1 MRRQPPNT
9 MNDANWQEQAHDAA
23 GATAQCVERIAKK
36 DGAFFVIAAIIASRA
51 VLSAIIYK
59 IYTLLSTGFVENRT

>member
-1 MRRQPPNT
+1 

-23 GATAQCVERIAKK
+23 GATPQCVERIAKK
-36 DGAFFVIAAIIASRA
+36 DGAFFVIAPIIALRA
-51 VLSAIIYK
+51 VLSTIICK